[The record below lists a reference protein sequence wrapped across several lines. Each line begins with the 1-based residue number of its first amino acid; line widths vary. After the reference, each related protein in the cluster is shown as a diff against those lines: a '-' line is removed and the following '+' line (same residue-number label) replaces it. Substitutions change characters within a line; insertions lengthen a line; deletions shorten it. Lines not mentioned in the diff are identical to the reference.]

1 MKKSVYSALLICF
14 SAVCLLGCPSLKKSK
29 VPTYEEARAQ
39 ALKESPFTLKPI
51 EERNQDFK
59 CDEKPEPVHK
69 VDHPGLPHS
78 GLLFTE
84 KRAECVQAQVAE
96 RKRLRTELEA
106 ERLRARTKQI
116 INDAAYKRL
125 AEETKSTWWDRNG
138 GSVLFATGA
147 AVGMAIVLGVMY
159 AITGGKS
166 VDAGANSHVLSKP

>member
-1 MKKSVYSALLICF
+1 MKKSVYSVLLICF
-14 SAVCLLGCPSLKKSK
+14 SVALFGCPSPKKTK

-39 ALKESPFTLKPI
+39 ALKEAPFTLKPV

-59 CDEKPEPVHK
+59 CDEKPKPVQK
-69 VDHPGLPHS
+69 IDHPGLPHS
-78 GLLFTE
+78 GLLFSA
-84 KRAECVQAQVAE
+84 KKAECLQAQIAE

-125 AEETKSTWWDRNG
+125 AEETRSTWWDRNG
-138 GSVLFATGA
+138 GSALFATGA

-166 VDAGANSHVLSKP
+166 VDTNANSHIISKP